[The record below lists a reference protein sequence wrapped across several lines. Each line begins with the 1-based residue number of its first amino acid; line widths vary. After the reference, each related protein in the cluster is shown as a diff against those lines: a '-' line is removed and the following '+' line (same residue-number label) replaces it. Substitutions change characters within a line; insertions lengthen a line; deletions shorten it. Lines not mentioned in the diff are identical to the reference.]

1 MPFKQV
7 NTNDQ
12 NLQLIQDNVSAAIQP
27 LDTAPLTRGNL
38 FTDIALTSG
47 SNQIAHKLGRAP
59 TRWVITDIN
68 AAVTVYR
75 TSWDT
80 AYINL
85 TASGA
90 CTISLWV
97 N

>member
-1 MPFKQV
+1 MAFKQV

-12 NLQLIQDNVSAAIQP
+12 NLQLIQDNISAAIQP
-27 LDTAPLTRGNL
+27 IDTAPLTRGNL
-38 FTDIALTSG
+38 LTNLPLTSG
-47 SNQIAHKLGRAP
+47 SNSIAHKLGKVP
-59 TRWVITDIN
+59 TRWVITDID

-75 TSWDT
+75 SSWDN

>member
-38 FTDIALTSG
+38 LTNVVLASG
-47 SNQIAHKLGRAP
+47 ANPIAHKLGRIP

-75 TSWDT
+75 SNWDNAFLT
-80 AYINL
+80 L
-85 TASGA
+85 TASGG